1 MNFPAS
7 PFLRRPAVAAPSAPS
22 TLLPPEDPFPLVLAE
37 LELAELQ
44 VLHSRVSRQLEQEY
58 LTDPEGPHP
67 VTRDR
72 CQELADELD
81 TRQGFLAPDGQGFPG
96 SPEAPEAPDD
106 APAPTPAREGTVDAP
121 QETADEVGARIHDL
135 SEVHPGDV
143 IELWHDG
150 LRHCRGT
157 VEEVCPALGVV
168 WVHEAGDGY
177 RRMLH
182 AQDAE
187 LRRHATR

>member
-1 MNFPAS
+1 MNLPPS
-7 PFLRRPAVAAPSAPS
+7 LRRPPVAATAASS
-22 TLLPPEDPFPLVLAE
+22 TLLPPDDPFPLVLAE

-58 LTDPEGPHP
+58 LRPEGPHP

-72 CQELADELD
+72 CQELVDELD
-81 TRQGFLAPDGQGFPG
+81 TRQGFFEQPAGKG
-96 SPEAPEAPDD
+96 SPASLPGPDD
-106 APAPTPAREGTVDAP
+106 VAAQARPSPADAQ
-121 QETADEVGARIHDL
+121 QEAADEVGARIHDL

-143 IELWHDG
+143 VALWRDG
-150 LRHCRGT
+150 LRHCLGT

-177 RRMLH
+177 RRMIH

-187 LRRHATR
+187 LRRHVVRETR

>member
-1 MNFPAS
+1 MNPS
-7 PFLRRPAVAAPSAPS
+7 PSPSLRRRPVAAPAAPS
-22 TLLPPEDPFPLVLAE
+22 TLLAPDDPFPLVLAE

-58 LTDPEGPHP
+58 LTDPGGPHP
-67 VTRDR
+67 VTQDR
-72 CQELADELD
+72 CRELVDELD
-81 TRQGFLAPDGQGFPG
+81 TRQGFFAPAEEVSPG
-96 SPEAPEAPDD
+96 LLTAPDD
-106 APAPTPAREGTVDAP
+106 APAPARQSSADAR
-121 QETADEVGARIHDL
+121 QEAADEVGARIRDL

-143 IELWHDG
+143 VELWRDG
-150 LRHCRGT
+150 FRHCLGT

-177 RRMLH
+177 RRMIH

-187 LRRHATR
+187 LRRHAARDIS

>member
-1 MNFPAS
+1 MNS
-7 PFLRRPAVAAPSAPS
+7 SSSLRPLPVSAPPSSS
-22 TLLPPEDPFPLVLAE
+22 TLLAPDDPFPLVLAE

-58 LTDPEGPHP
+58 LTRPEGPHP
-67 VTRDR
+67 VTQDR
-72 CQELADELD
+72 HQELVDELD
-81 TRQGFLAPDGQGFPG
+81 TRQDFFAPAEMGSPG
-96 SPEAPEAPDD
+96 SPTAPDD
-106 APAPTPAREGTVDAP
+106 VPAPVAQRSADAQP
-121 QETADEVGARIHDL
+121 EAADELGARIHDL
-135 SEVHPGDV
+135 SAVHPGDV
-143 IELWHDG
+143 IELWRDG
-150 LRHCRGT
+150 LRHCLGT

-187 LRRHATR
+187 LRRHAARDTR

>member
-1 MNFPAS
+1 MTSS
-7 PFLRRPAVAAPSAPS
+7 PSLRRPPVSGPASSS
-22 TLLPPEDPFPLVLAE
+22 TLLTPDDPFPLVLAE

-44 VLHSRVSRQLEQEY
+44 VLHSRVTRQLEQEY
-58 LTDPEGPHP
+58 LTRPEGPHP
-67 VTRDR
+67 VTQDR
-72 CQELADELD
+72 SQELVEELD
-81 TRQGFLAPDGQGFPG
+81 TRQEFFEPAGEGSPG
-96 SPEAPEAPDD
+96 SPVAPEDVP
-106 APAPTPAREGTVDAP
+106 APARQSSADAQP
-121 QETADEVGARIHDL
+121 ETADEVGARIHDL

-143 IELWHDG
+143 IALWRDG
-150 LRHCRGT
+150 LRHCLGT

-177 RRMLH
+177 RRMIH